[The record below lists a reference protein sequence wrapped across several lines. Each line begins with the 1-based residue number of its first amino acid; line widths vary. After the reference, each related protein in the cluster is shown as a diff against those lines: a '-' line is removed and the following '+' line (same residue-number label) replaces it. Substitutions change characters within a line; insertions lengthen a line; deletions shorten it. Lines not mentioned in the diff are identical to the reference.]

1 MSVAELKN
9 DLHRLVVNTEDETIL
24 DYIRGYFL
32 ELTNEEDWWD
42 RLSDNQKLQIQK
54 SDQQA
59 EAGKIVSH
67 QSVRA
72 KVEQLFKDYECN

>member
-9 DLHRLVVNTEDETIL
+9 DLHRLVVSTEDETIL

-42 RLSDNQKLQIQK
+42 RLSDNQMLQIQK
-54 SDQQA
+54 
-59 EAGKIVSH
+59 
-67 QSVRA
+67 
-72 KVEQLFKDYECN
+72 